1 MKGQD
6 KTLDV
11 KHTHCCKHLF
21 VQSIKSGVFFSII
34 WVKTL
39 WYSNTG

>member
-6 KTLDV
+6 KDV
-11 KHTHCCKHLF
+11 KHTHCYKQLF